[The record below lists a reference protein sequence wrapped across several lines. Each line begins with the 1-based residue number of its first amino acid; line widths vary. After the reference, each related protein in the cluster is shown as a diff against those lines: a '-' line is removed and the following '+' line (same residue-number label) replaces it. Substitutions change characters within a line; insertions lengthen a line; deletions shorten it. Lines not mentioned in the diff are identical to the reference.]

1 MDIINKIVKIK
12 VALGRGYMWYAV
24 AGIPFL
30 VARDIQ
36 SLLQESFQIQVPLLY
51 VALLALIPLAIIS
64 TIDYFFIMRKENAL
78 FLTQNDEWNK
88 KKTPR
93 TLRTTK

>member
-1 MDIINKIVKIK
+1 MDLIDKIVRVK

-30 VARDIQ
+30 VARDAQ
-36 SLLQESFQIQVPLLY
+36 ELLKESFNIIIPLWQ

-64 TIDYFFIMRKENAL
+64 TLDYFFIMRRENGL

-88 KKTPR
+88 KK
-93 TLRTTK
+93 L